1 MVQERTSSWR
11 LTGRGG
17 DIARP
22 VRSWDNSSALSSDK
36 EPMAR
41 QSISFAMI
49 PGFQKVGR
57 LMIKRFDQDAPK
69 PSIVRSYRLDFL
81 YF

>member
-22 VRSWDNSSALSSDK
+22 VRSWDNSPALSSDR
-36 EPMAR
+36 EPMAL
-41 QSISFAMI
+41 QSISFAIMS
-49 PGFQKVGR
+49 GLQKRGKR
-57 LMIKRFDQDAPK
+57 L
-69 PSIVRSYRLDFL
+69 
-81 YF
+81 